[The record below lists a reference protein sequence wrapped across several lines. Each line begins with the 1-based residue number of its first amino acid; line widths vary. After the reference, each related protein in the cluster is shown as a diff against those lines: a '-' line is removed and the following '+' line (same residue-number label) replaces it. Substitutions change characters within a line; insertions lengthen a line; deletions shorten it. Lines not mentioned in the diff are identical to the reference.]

1 VSTRAD
7 VRHSDFSPVSAP
19 ERGET
24 SERRLRAESITTRAL
39 YLCDGPEPV
48 CAFIHSPSEVLQS
61 ASAVVICP
69 PFGWDEI
76 CSYRSRRDWA
86 NDLARAGFPTLR
98 FDFPGSGDSG
108 GTPRDPAQLSSW
120 TNAVTSAAE
129 TLQAMTGLERVAAI
143 GIGVGGLVACKAVAE
158 GAEIDELVLW
168 GVPSRGRTLLREL
181 RAFASLEDSVLG
193 PVDEEDLEPA
203 PLPDG
208 ALWAGGFALPA
219 ATAEELERLDLTQL
233 HPASDRPS
241 RALMLERDGISADER
256 LRAHLQ
262 EAGVEVTVAPGE
274 GYNAMMAKP
283 HSARPPLAVFA
294 RVRSWLE
301 EPTAGH
307 DHDPSE
313 PWSSPTSPGGAAR
326 PTMTEPGSSVEMSV
340 DGVRMRERAITVHQ
354 PFGDLFGILTEPA
367 QGPRAE
373 LCAVLLNAG
382 AIRHIGPN
390 RMWVEAA
397 RRWAGM
403 GVSTLRLD
411 LEGIGD
417 ADGDAERFSELAE
430 LYDLGLIGQVSAA
443 LDVLEAEGLGRRFV
457 LGGLCS
463 GAHWSFHAALGDE
476 RVVGALML
484 NPQALF
490 WDPSLEAAR
499 DLRRGMRS
507 SSSWRK
513 VLRGEIPMARV
524 GKIIRQAPFTLP
536 RRALA
541 RRQARRRG
549 ENELDEAL
557 GRLSAGRK
565 YVRFIFSGNEPL
577 YEELLHDGYVERLS
591 TWPTVGLEM
600 IPGRVHTLRPFQSQQ
615 AAHAALDRAL
625 GEVLQQTSSGEI
637 RAG

>member
-1 VSTRAD
+1 MSSRAD
-7 VRHSDFSPVSAP
+7 ELPGSLDPVQAP
-19 ERGET
+19 ERSET
-24 SERRLRAESITTRAL
+24 AGRVLRTEPVTTRAL

-48 CAFIHSPSEVLQS
+48 FAFIHSPVEIPRS
-61 ASAVVICP
+61 ASAVMICS

-86 NDLARAGFPTLR
+86 NDLAREGFPTLR
-98 FDFPGSGDSG
+98 LDFPGTGDSG
-108 GTPRDPAQLSSW
+108 GTPRDPGQLSRW

-129 TLQAMTGLERVAAI
+129 NLRATLGVERLAAI
-143 GIGVGGLVACKAVAE
+143 GIGLGGLVACRAVAE

-168 GVPSRGRTLLREL
+168 GVPARGRTLLREL

-193 PVDEEDLEPA
+193 PVDDKDLDPA

-219 ATAEELERLDLTQL
+219 TTAEELERLDLTQL
-233 HPASDRPS
+233 PPVSEHPS
-241 RALMLERDGISADER
+241 RALMLERDGISVDEG

-262 EAGVEVTVAPGE
+262 EAGVDVTVAPGE
-274 GYNAMMAKP
+274 GFNAMMAKP
-283 HSARPPLAVFA
+283 HSARSPLAVFA

-301 EPTAGH
+301 EPSAGE
-307 DHDPSE
+307 DSRPSA
-313 PWSSPTSPGGAAR
+313 PPASPASPGAEARAA
-326 PTMTEPGSSVEMSV
+326 MSELGSSVEMRV
-340 DGVRMRERAITVHQ
+340 AGVRMRERAITVHQ

-397 RRWAGM
+397 RRWVGL
-403 GVSTLRLD
+403 GVATLRLD

-443 LDVLEAEGLGRRFV
+443 LDVLEAEGVGSRFV

-463 GAHWSFHAALGDE
+463 GAHWSFHSALRDE
-476 RVVGALML
+476 RVMGALML

-507 SSSWRK
+507 SSWRK
-513 VLRGEIPMARV
+513 ILRGEVPMERV
-524 GKIIRQAPFTLP
+524 VKLIQQAPFALP
-536 RRALA
+536 RRAFA
-541 RRQARRRG
+541 RRGARRRG

-557 GRLSAGRK
+557 ERLSAGGK
-565 YVRFIFSGNEPL
+565 HVRFIFSGNEPL
-577 YEELLHDGYVERLS
+577 HEELLRDGYIERLPA
-591 TWPTVGLEM
+591 WPTVGLEM
-600 IPGRVHTLRPFQSQQ
+600 LPGRVHTLRPFQSQQ

-625 GEVLQQTSSGEI
+625 GEVLRQSTREETS
-637 RAG
+637 AG